1 MRTEIFLHP
10 LCLVRG
16 LAQYWH
22 LISICMLGKF
32 ILRLF
37 FKCCFHFF
45 VFPTE
50 QIASALYCDLQ
61 ASISIEQG
69 IPLSL
74 YAARKQSFHSL
85 FFVSSY
91 WQSSSLSLLGLAWII
106 VGWVN
111 YAYGYYTGEPRMW
124 KQAAMSFIT
133 LLAWGAFIWLDG
145 LHHPCWPDGLIT
157 LAGLCT
163 LPSSILVGL
172 ELAWA
177 VIIQE
182 PPLKNLGCLKLSFLL
197 SDWLIFSYYFFFL
210 NKNLSDISLI
220 SKKWGKKN
228 GSGYW
233 ATQTFFP

>member
-22 LISICMLGKF
+22 LISICMPEKF

-74 YAARKQSFHSL
+74 YVARKQSFHSL
-85 FFVSSY
+85 LFVSSY

-133 LLAWGAFIWLDG
+133 LTGLRGLHLAWWASSPLLAWWPD
-145 LHHPCWPDGLIT
+145 HPCWPVYSSFQHLGWVRTCLSSDNPRAAIKEFRMLKTLIPFEWLT
-157 LAGLCT
+157 YF
-163 LPSSILVGL
+163 
-172 ELAWA
+172 
-177 VIIQE
+177 Q
-182 PPLKNLGCLKLSFLL
+182 LL
-197 SDWLIFSYYFFFL
+197 FFS
-210 NKNLSDISLI
+210 
-220 SKKWGKKN
+220 
-228 GSGYW
+228 
-233 ATQTFFP
+233 